1 MCMTNSDW
9 ISLGSAVATFIG
21 VIVAI
26 IAIWLQMKKLNN
38 QLIIQQFSDYTKR
51 YQEIILHFPENI
63 NEQSFDF
70 STDPNKN
77 TTMRYMRAY
86 FDLSFEEWHLNQR
99 KLIDTETWN
108 VWEGGIKTALSKA
121 AFNKAWLVI
130 KKDISYGQEFE
141 TFLDHFIPAV
151 KNLTRRSSGTAQKR
165 AAP

>member
-1 MCMTNSDW
+1 MTNSDW
-9 ISLGSAVATFIG
+9 ISLGSAVATFLS

-99 KLIDTETWN
+99 KLIDSETWN
-108 VWEGGIKTALSKA
+108 VWEGGIKTALSKT
-121 AFNKAWLVI
+121 AFKNAWLVI
-130 KKDISYGQEFE
+130 KKDTSYGQEFE
-141 TFLDHFIPAV
+141 TFLDHLVPVAV
-151 KNLTRRSSGTAQKR
+151 RNLTLRSSGTPQKR
-165 AAP
+165 GAP